1 MSKKIPLDTNQPPIP
16 IAAVQKRPS
25 SQRGLAKILYQILF
39 NAVNDAIVLV
49 DAQTGTFVEVND
61 KFCQMTGFSREE
73 AKGLSIAALFT
84 DDSPFAGLEA
94 QEYIQ
99 KALQEGPQLFEWLA
113 RDRAGR
119 RHWVE
124 LNLTAAP
131 IGRKRYLIAAVRDI
145 QARKEAEQKVK
156 QSEGAI
162 MALLDALQDVALL
175 LDPEGVILAANTKAA
190 KIFRRP
196 AAELIGLNVYELLPP
211 ELAKS
216 RKAKAD
222 EVVRTGRV
230 IRFEDDHAGI
240 HIYSIVYPIF
250 DASGRVTQV
259 GVYAMDV
266 TEDKKTRAELEKTK
280 ARLECLLDHS
290 PAALYSCRFTNC
302 CELLYVSKNIIG
314 LNGFF
319 QGRDPGR
326 PLVLGPAHPPGRPVF
341 WFAESRWKGRRS
353 GSSSWNTV
361 FGTKTGPTTGCMMN
375 SIWSGTNKTRRWNTS
390 VL

>member
-1 MSKKIPLDTNQPPIP
+1 MSKKIPLDTNQPLIP

-84 DDSPFAGLEA
+84 GDSPFAGLEA

-131 IGRKRYLIAAVRDI
+131 IGRKRYLIATVRDI

-175 LDPEGVILAANTKAA
+175 LDPEGVILAAN
-190 KIFRRP
+190 
-196 AAELIGLNVYELLPP
+196 
-211 ELAKS
+211 
-216 RKAKAD
+216 D
-222 EVVRTGRV
+222 
-230 IRFEDDHAGI
+230 
-240 HIYSIVYPIF
+240 
-250 DASGRVTQV
+250 
-259 GVYAMDV
+259 
-266 TEDKKTRAELEKTK
+266 
-280 ARLECLLDHS
+280 
-290 PAALYSCRFTNC
+290 
-302 CELLYVSKNIIG
+302 
-314 LNGFF
+314 
-319 QGRDPGR
+319 
-326 PLVLGPAHPPGRPVF
+326 
-341 WFAESRWKGRRS
+341 
-353 GSSSWNTV
+353 
-361 FGTKTGPTTGCMMN
+361 
-375 SIWSGTNKTRRWNTS
+375 
-390 VL
+390 

>member
-1 MSKKIPLDTNQPPIP
+1 MRPCLPVSSP
-16 IAAVQKRPS
+16 IAA
-25 SQRGLAKILYQILF
+25 A
-39 NAVNDAIVLV
+39 
-49 DAQTGTFVEVND
+49 
-61 KFCQMTGFSREE
+61 
-73 AKGLSIAALFT
+73 
-84 DDSPFAGLEA
+84 EA
-94 QEYIQ
+94 QEHIQ

-131 IGRKRYLIAAVRDI
+131 IGRKRYLIATVRDI

-175 LDPEGVILAANTKAA
+175 LNPEGVVW
-190 KIFRRP
+190 RP
-196 AAELIGLNVYELLPP
+196 TRKPPDVSGGQRPDLIGLNVYELLPP

-222 EVVRTGRV
+222 EVVKTGRV

-250 DASGRVTQV
+250 DASGRVTQI
-259 GVYAMDV
+259 GVYAMDI
-266 TEDKKTRAELEKTK
+266 TEDKKTRTELEKVK

-290 PAALYSCRFTNC
+290 PAALYSSHFTNC
-302 CELLYVSKNIIG
+302 CELLYVSKNIVG
-314 LNGFF
+314 LTGFSREEILSDPLF
-319 QGRDPGR
+319 WAQHIHPEDRSLVCREADGREEGR
-326 PLVLGPAHPPGRPVF
+326 AAAVGIPFLAQRRDLPLA
-341 WFAESRWKGRRS
+341 A
-353 GSSSWNTV
+353 
-361 FGTKTGPTTGCMMN
+361 
-375 SIWSGTNKTRRWNTS
+375 
-390 VL
+390 